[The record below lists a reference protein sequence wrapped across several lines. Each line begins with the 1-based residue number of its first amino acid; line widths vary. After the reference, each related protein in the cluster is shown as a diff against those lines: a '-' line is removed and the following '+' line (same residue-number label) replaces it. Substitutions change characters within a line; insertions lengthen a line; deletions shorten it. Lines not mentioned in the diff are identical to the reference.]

1 MLLHSHRD
9 QLSANVVA
17 WWQGFE
23 LAYLDPKA
31 ALAEAIECPVL
42 RGARVPR
49 DFDDDRYLALNPD
62 LAGTSARRHYL
73 ERGAAEGR
81 RYK

>member
-49 DFDDDRYLALNPD
+49 DFDDDRYRSPD